1 MRETLDEY
9 CLEHPLENEMD
20 KDTLLNHVGG
30 IDSPYYA
37 IVMNLT
43 KTLILDEPD
52 KKRRCLV
59 WHGVTNS
66 GKTTIAN

>member
-1 MRETLDEY
+1 
-9 CLEHPLENEMD
+9 MD

-30 IDSPYYA
+30 IESPYYD
-37 IVMNLT
+37 IVKNLT
-43 KTLILDEPD
+43 ETLILYDSD

-59 WHGVTNS
+59 WHGETNS

>member
-1 MRETLDEY
+1 
-9 CLEHPLENEMD
+9 MD
-20 KDTLLNHVGG
+20 KDTLLNHVSG
-30 IDSPYYA
+30 IESPYYD

-59 WHGVTNS
+59 WHGETNS
-66 GKTTIAN
+66 GKTTIANYIDEIFAQKE